1 MNPSPTYNE
10 LVALLEQER
19 EQGRQREAALNLALE
34 ESREREATIVA
45 ARDLALEEARQRE
58 AAIVA
63 ARDLALEEAR
73 QREAALNQEIE
84 EIRIREE
91 ALKKEAAKSLS
102 DDIRY
107 TIFCME
113 REAFKKCI
121 KPCRQYA

>member
-10 LVALLEQER
+10 LVALI

-34 ESREREATIVA
+34 EARQRETALVA
-45 ARDLALEEARQRE
+45 ARAQE

-84 EIRIREE
+84 EMQIREE

-107 TIFCME
+107 AIFCME
-113 REAFKKCI
+113 REAFKKCT